1 MANIEITTNQTRGV
15 VVWEP
20 VFDDEIIFDAG
31 GETYPAGT
39 LLGRIT
45 ASGKLTKYTTAAVDG
60 SEVPVAVLRD
70 ELVLAAGVDTPCRPI
85 LAGRLRRG
93 DLLADDPAR
102 VITDAEA
109 DALRDYGIVP
119 LSTTQLAELD
129 NQ

>member
-1 MANIEITTNQTRGV
+1 MANIEIQNNQTRGV

-20 VFDDEIIFDAG
+20 VFDDETIVDAG
-31 GETYPAGT
+31 GATYAAGT

-45 ASGKLTKYTTAAVDG
+45 ANGKLTAYASGNVDG

-70 ELVLAAGVDTPCRPI
+70 ELVLVAATDTPCRPI
-85 LAGRLRRG
+85 LAGRVRRG
-93 DLLADDPAR
+93 DMVAHGVGA
-102 VITDAEA
+102 ITDAEA